1 MVQVAR
7 IGERGREVIRAMSE
21 RKHFFYRMASLSLAA
36 FWKGNG
42 CTRDVLRELVHHP
55 SIDLDV
61 KHKDGLTIDDMLR

>member
-1 MVQVAR
+1 
-7 IGERGREVIRAMSE
+7 MSE